1 MILNAL
7 KEPAFTRT
15 RDPTAPIRINSRRD
29 HEDGEPMTDND
40 ALSQASAHLATARQ
54 LGRSLRTKMPALFN
68 SRQLLT
74 TIETVTDEL
83 SAAID
88 LINSTLATERE
99 RTQQL
104 ENAIDRLELITAG
117 DEQLIDDLGAAIETA
132 QIELVRLERQHDLLR
147 SRLNPD
153 AT

>member
-1 MILNAL
+1 
-7 KEPAFTRT
+7 
-15 RDPTAPIRINSRRD
+15 
-29 HEDGEPMTDND
+29 MTDND

-54 LGRSLRTKMPALFN
+54 LGRNLSARKMPALFN
-68 SRQLLT
+68 SRQLLM

-104 ENAIDRLELITAG
+104 ENAIDR
-117 DEQLIDDLGAAIETA
+117 
-132 QIELVRLERQHDLLR
+132 RDLLPR
-147 SRLNPD
+147 PAIGQAEADTDIFQRPLLLLRVADRQVFPQ
-153 AT
+153 

>member
-1 MILNAL
+1 
-7 KEPAFTRT
+7 
-15 RDPTAPIRINSRRD
+15 
-29 HEDGEPMTDND
+29 MTDND

-54 LGRSLRTKMPALFN
+54 LGRNLSARKMPALFN
-68 SRQLLT
+68 SRQLLM

-99 RTQQL
+99 RTQQI

>member
-1 MILNAL
+1 
-7 KEPAFTRT
+7 
-15 RDPTAPIRINSRRD
+15 
-29 HEDGEPMTDND
+29 MTDND

-54 LGRSLRTKMPALFN
+54 LGRNLRTRKMPAIFN

-88 LINSTLATERE
+88 LINSTLVIERE
-99 RTQQL
+99 RTQQI

-153 AT
+153 ET

>member
-1 MILNAL
+1 
-7 KEPAFTRT
+7 
-15 RDPTAPIRINSRRD
+15 
-29 HEDGEPMTDND
+29 MTEND

-54 LGRSLRTKMPALFN
+54 LGHNLRTRKMPAIFN

-88 LINSTLATERE
+88 LINSTLANERE
-99 RTQQL
+99 RTQQI

-153 AT
+153 ET

>member
-1 MILNAL
+1 
-7 KEPAFTRT
+7 
-15 RDPTAPIRINSRRD
+15 
-29 HEDGEPMTDND
+29 MTDND

-54 LGRSLRTKMPALFN
+54 LGHNLRARKMPAIFS
-68 SRQLLT
+68 SRRLLT

-88 LINSTLATERE
+88 LINSALVTERE

-104 ENAIDRLELITAG
+104 ENAINRLELITAG

-147 SRLNPD
+147 SRLNSNEP
-153 AT
+153 